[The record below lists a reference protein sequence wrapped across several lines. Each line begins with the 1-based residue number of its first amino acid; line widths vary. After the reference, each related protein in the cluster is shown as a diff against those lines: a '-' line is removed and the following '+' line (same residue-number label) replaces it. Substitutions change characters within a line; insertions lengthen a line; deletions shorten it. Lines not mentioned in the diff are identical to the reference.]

1 MASTGGGESTDLIQE
16 LFDNPQQFDFFQA
29 VRLLEMYVAQQRN
42 HPRAS
47 AVGSDVGPHTEP
59 IRFRALPS
67 LSFPPGQIAGL
78 KAQKEVKGPSTD
90 DKIPVDM
97 TVSFMGLTGPSG
109 VLPQH
114 YTSLLI
120 ERSHPRN
127 KDQTLRE
134 FFDLFNH
141 RAVSLFYR
149 AWEKY
154 RFIFSYQRNLQDGEF
169 EDDLFTRC
177 LFSLVGLEVP
187 GLRHRFQCDDQTIL
201 SYGGLFAQRCR
212 NVIGLQQLL
221 SDYFRVKVEVQQFVG
236 QWLYLPIDSQSS
248 LSSAANP
255 IGLNLELGTSAVI
268 GSRVWDVQSRIRI
281 RLGPLTRNEFDRLI
295 PQESGLGAR
304 HADEDRLKSITE
316 LVRFYVGAEKDF
328 DIQLVL
334 KKEEVPPFR
343 FPVTGKEKLH
353 SAEADDGYEPRL
365 GWNTWM
371 ASETRTRD
379 AEDAVFC
386 F

>member
-1 MASTGGGESTDLIQE
+1 MAGTGGGESTDLIQE

-29 VRLLEMYVAQQRN
+29 VRLLEMYVAQQRK

-47 AVGSDVGPHTEP
+47 AIGSDIGPHTEP

-67 LSFPPGQIAGL
+67 LSFPAGQIAGL
-78 KAQKEVKGPSTD
+78 KAQKDAEGQVAD
-90 DKIPVDM
+90 NKIPADM
-97 TVSFMGLTGPSG
+97 TVSFMGLTGPNG

-141 RAVSLFYR
+141 RAISLFYR

-169 EDDLFTRC
+169 QDDLFTRC

-187 GLRHRFQCDDQTIL
+187 GLRHRFQYDDQTIV

-212 NVIGLQQLL
+212 NVIGLKQLL
-221 SDYFRVKVEVQQFVG
+221 SDYFRVEVEVRQFVG
-236 QWLYLPIDSQSS
+236 QWLYLPKDCQSS
-248 LSSAANP
+248 LPSTANP
-255 IGLNLELGTSAVI
+255 NGLNLELGTSAVV
-268 GSRVWDVQSRIRI
+268 GSRVWDVQSRIRV
-281 RLGPLTRNEFDRLI
+281 RLGPLTRQEFDRLI
-295 PQESGLGAR
+295 PQEKGLGAR
-304 HADEDRLKSITE
+304 NGDEDRLTSIIE
-316 LVRFYVGAEKDF
+316 LVRFYVGADKDF

-343 FPVTGKEKLH
+343 FPLTGKAKLH